1 MNIGAAA
8 RASGVSAK
16 MIRYY
21 ESIGLIPDV
30 GRSAAGYRV
39 YGQEDVHT
47 LTFISRARDLGF
59 SVAEMGELLALW
71 RDQSRASGDVK
82 AIALKHV
89 AELEDKARALQ
100 AMSRTLRHLAENCH
114 GDHRP
119 HCPILADLAAPATTP
134 APARRLAAREPG
146 GVAQRFLDGKRPSL
160 EAQLC
165 NLADEMAYN
174 LHDIDDGVRSGLL
187 APGQL
192 DAVELFARCREQALE
207 RHPALGGRR
216 LLFETLRS
224 MLELQVDD
232 VVAASRLAL
241 DAAAPD
247 SADAARCLPVSIRF
261 GEGMQRQVVE
271 LKRLLFERL
280 YRHPQVVAT
289 TDRARHVV
297 AVLFGAYRDDPAQMP
312 GRAPRR
318 LREVADYI
326 AGMTDRYASREYER
340 LTGEAAFG

>member
-134 APARRLAAREPG
+134 APARQRRPRLAAVG
-146 GVAQRFLDGKRPSL
+146 
-160 EAQLC
+160 
-165 NLADEMAYN
+165 
-174 LHDIDDGVRSGLL
+174 
-187 APGQL
+187 
-192 DAVELFARCREQALE
+192 
-207 RHPALGGRR
+207 GGR
-216 LLFETLRS
+216 
-224 MLELQVDD
+224 
-232 VVAASRLAL
+232 
-241 DAAAPD
+241 
-247 SADAARCLPVSIRF
+247 
-261 GEGMQRQVVE
+261 
-271 LKRLLFERL
+271 
-280 YRHPQVVAT
+280 
-289 TDRARHVV
+289 
-297 AVLFGAYRDDPAQMP
+297 
-312 GRAPRR
+312 
-318 LREVADYI
+318 
-326 AGMTDRYASREYER
+326 
-340 LTGEAAFG
+340 